1 LNRKILSHSG
11 QISKKT
17 ADELASEEMKKMQ
30 TNSPLS
36 RA

>member
-17 ADELASEEMKKMQ
+17 ADELASEEMKKIA
-30 TNSPLS
+30 NK
-36 RA
+36 